1 MVDGAAELDYFYV
14 FFLHESLG
22 LRWSIVAKFPRKI
35 SKDSRRMKER
45 EFT

>member
-1 MVDGAAELDYFYV
+1 MVHSAAELDYFYV

-22 LRWSIVAKFPRKI
+22 RRWSIVAKFPTKI